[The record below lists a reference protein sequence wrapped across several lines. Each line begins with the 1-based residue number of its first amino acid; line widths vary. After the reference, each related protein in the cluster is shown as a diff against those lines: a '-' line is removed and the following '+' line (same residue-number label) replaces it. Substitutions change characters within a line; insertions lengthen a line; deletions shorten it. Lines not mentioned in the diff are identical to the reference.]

1 MNNKSQTIN
10 NYKTVSVFNVT
21 GGLYRRR
28 RLLIS
33 LDAYSSFILNLL
45 VVSVLIF
52 VLSVMVFNQH
62 MLPSYL
68 KSQLI
73 TGMYWSCLYYIHFY
87 KFDVRGESHM
97 SFRSNQ
103 NHKMCK
109 QSQQSLMQHTFFK
122 SQRVWETSVSEVIL
136 PIRQRI
142 IV

>member
-33 LDAYSSFILNLL
+33 LDAYSPFILNLL

-62 MLPSYL
+62 MLPSISIFIL
-68 KSQLI
+68 FILGFI
-73 TGMYWSCLYYIHFY
+73 VWFVLPNLVFY
-87 KFDVRGESHM
+87 VVFCVVFPGFYSVV
-97 SFRSNQ
+97 
-103 NHKMCK
+103 CVT
-109 QSQQSLMQHTFFK
+109 QSLVFCVVFCVVY
-122 SQRVWETSVSEVIL
+122 RWFLV
-136 PIRQRI
+136 
-142 IV
+142 